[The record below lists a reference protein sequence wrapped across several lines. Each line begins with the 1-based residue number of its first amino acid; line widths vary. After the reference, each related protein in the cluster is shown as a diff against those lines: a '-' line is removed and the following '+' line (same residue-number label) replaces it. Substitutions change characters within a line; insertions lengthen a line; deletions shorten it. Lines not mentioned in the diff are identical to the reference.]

1 MIIVLTVDWFK
12 HAFVV
17 KFNNISIESYKEYRA
32 TLAYDVASSRRKD
45 TISDHSD
52 VVSRRLGF
60 IPLPLAV
67 LVSCL
72 LV

>member
-1 MIIVLTVDWFK
+1 MTRILTVDWFK

-67 LVSCL
+67 LVG
-72 LV
+72 